1 MWNIDIT
8 TFTAIAG
15 LITFLSS
22 CVMIL
27 TIYLHKKP
35 KRASIWQAPINM
47 QPIINSAPIS
57 RRTSTSVL
65 INLDKQPSPPAR
77 PRSASFSED
86 LSARLQ
92 ILSAGSNYRSY
103 SPAII
108 VPYSRSARPS
118 LGGNIRFPITSNISS
133 KPSIPSINFQL
144 RYEHAI
150 ETLFITI
157 FQLQNY
163 LPIKNAPSIFLIL
176 YLLPNDDEQRQTQ
189 SSTNGVFNEHFYFL
203 LKSDEL
209 LKRTLRFT
217 AYTVDSITRVRNTLG
232 HVFVKFDQFIEE
244 NKIEKTFST
253 NTLSEYLVQD
263 LQIRSNYL
271 GELILTNTYFQ
282 EKNLIQIRVQQI
294 NHLHIDSTKTTSSL
308 KAHFSGQIT
317 NTGQQY
323 PWINTSP
330 FIISSSS
337 SSFSIDQELNL
348 TVNPSINED
357 HIDCHLRLH
366 LHGAKQIHSHARWQ
380 YSLRP
385 NLSNTLTV
393 PLIAL

>member
-1 MWNIDIT
+1 
-8 TFTAIAG
+8 
-15 LITFLSS
+15 
-22 CVMIL
+22 
-27 TIYLHKKP
+27 
-35 KRASIWQAPINM
+35 
-47 QPIINSAPIS
+47 
-57 RRTSTSVL
+57 
-65 INLDKQPSPPAR
+65 
-77 PRSASFSED
+77 
-86 LSARLQ
+86 
-92 ILSAGSNYRSY
+92 
-103 SPAII
+103 
-108 VPYSRSARPS
+108 
-118 LGGNIRFPITSNISS
+118 
-133 KPSIPSINFQL
+133 
-144 RYEHAI
+144 
-150 ETLFITI
+150 
-157 FQLQNY
+157 
-163 LPIKNAPSIFLIL
+163 
-176 YLLPNDDEQRQTQ
+176 
-189 SSTNGVFNEHFYFL
+189 

-271 GELILTNTYFQ
+271 GELIITNTYFQ

-308 KAHFSGQIT
+308 KGIPLTIKEITTNFCLAHFSGQIT